1 MRIVREGIGFGESLR
16 WHGGRPWV
24 ADWAAGQVLALDGAG
39 GAEVIAEVPSFPLCF
54 DFLPDGRLLL
64 LDSAGRR
71 VLRREPDGALHPHA
85 DLAEFG
91 ATPWNEIAVDAAG
104 RAYLNN
110 IGFDFPG
117 GEFAPGFLVLVETDG
132 TARRVAGDVA
142 FPNGM
147 ALLPGGATLIL
158 AESYAERLTA
168 FAVRPDGTLGPATE
182 WAATPGDHPDG
193 ICADA
198 DGAIWYADVGT
209 ARCVRVRAGGERC
222 GTVEFD
228 RGAFSCT
235 LSRGPDPQLY
245 LVGQEW
251 GGESEVPSGVVAAV
265 PAPAPGAG
273 RP

>member
-16 WHGGRPWV
+16 WHRGRPWV
-24 ADWAAGQVLALDGAG
+24 ADWAAGQVLALDDAG
-39 GAEVIAEVPSFPLCF
+39 GAEVAAAVPSFPLCF
-54 DFLPDGRLLL
+54 DFLPDGDLLL

-71 VLRREPDGALHPHA
+71 VLRGQPGGTLSEYA

-91 ATPWNEIAVDAAG
+91 ATPWNEIVVDGAG

-117 GEFAPGFLVLVETDG
+117 GEFAPGFLVRADPDG
-132 TARRVAGDVA
+132 TVRRVAGELA

-147 ALLPGGATLIL
+147 AILPGGATLIV

-168 FAVRPDGTLGPATE
+168 FAVHSDGTLGPAAE

-198 DGAIWYADVGT
+198 DGAVWYADVGT

-245 LVGQEW
+245 VVGQRW
-251 GGESEVPSGVVAAV
+251 GGEQDALSGIVAAV

-273 RP
+273 WP